1 MASTLMT
8 FRRVVSST
16 NSQWTR
22 KGGSSSIRIGRPGVI
37 RPWVYLSN
45 TSNSFYDEYRW
56 MSTSDASN
64 SSSYKNS
71 EEDRSITIGD
81 VCVDAAPRGS
91 GRPDLVPTMPAN
103 DSLYIP
109 SCNMSHLRW
118 MLQKD
123 LALQQDFVLLGPPSL
138 ARDRRHLLLLY
149 AALVEREVEYVALS
163 RDTSDADLKQ
173 RKEVSDHASVYVNQA
188 PVRAALNGRLLILD
202 GLEKAERNVLP
213 TLNNLLENR
222 ELSLDDGGLLVSP
235 KVFDEHNDNAS
246 LLSIHRVHP
255 DFRVAALASES
266 TLDPPLRSRFQARLA
281 NFMDAGEMLHTVSA
295 VPDRTLDTDII
306 KELVGLAVNMP
317 EGMSLQSVQDAARY
331 LERNPNNL
339 SSKTAMN
346 AYSTSMLGVEDI
358 RGSLTTNL
366 TTTDDKSENATMT
379 KPMSSLFVETKTTK
393 TVQDLVMSAF
403 ESGKKA
409 VAIVGPKGSYK
420 SALARQ
426 LARRNGSTVELF
438 SLYSD
443 MNLCIFFARGS
454 IL

>member
-1 MASTLMT
+1 MPSSLWMI
-8 FRRVVSST
+8 RRVASLSHHSPRGFAAAGVVRPLASS
-16 NSQWTR
+16 S
-22 KGGSSSIRIGRPGVI
+22 GSS
-37 RPWVYLSN
+37 
-45 TSNSFYDEYRW
+45 YRW
-56 MSTSDASN
+56 MS
-64 SSSYKNS
+64 SSGNKS
-71 EEDRSITIGD
+71 EDRSVSIGD
-81 VCVDAAPRGS
+81 IRVDAAPRGS
-91 GRPDLVPTMPAN
+91 GRPDLVPLLHPN
-103 DSLYIP
+103 DSCYIP

-123 LALQQDFVLLGPPSL
+123 LSLQQDFVLLGPPSL
-138 ARDRRHLLLLY
+138 ARDRRHLLFLY

-235 KVFDEHNDNAS
+235 QVFDEHNDNAS

-295 VPDRTLDTDII
+295 VPDRTLDTEII
-306 KELVGLAVNMP
+306 KELVGLAVNMS

-339 SSKTAMN
+339 SPKTAMN
-346 AYSTSMLGVEDI
+346 AYSSSMVGVEDFREI
-358 RGSLTTNL
+358 FSTN
-366 TTTDDKSENATMT
+366 
-379 KPMSSLFVETKTTK
+379 
-393 TVQDLVMSAF
+393 
-403 ESGKKA
+403 
-409 VAIVGPKGSYK
+409 
-420 SALARQ
+420 
-426 LARRNGSTVELF
+426 
-438 SLYSD
+438 
-443 MNLCIFFARGS
+443 
-454 IL
+454 